1 MLVMECRAILIPGE
15 AGGLDLLAWAEA
27 EFPGEEV
34 EAEPGAVAEAGC
46 GVLGLL
52 DIPML
57 VIPIGVLQSGFMV
70 PGGGKNLNFKEV
82 KNALG

>member
-1 MLVMECRAILIPGE
+1 M
-15 AGGLDLLAWAEA
+15 
-27 EFPGEEV
+27 
-34 EAEPGAVAEAGC
+34 AEAGL

-57 VIPIGVLQSGFMV
+57 VIPIGGLQSAFMV
-70 PGGGKNLNFKEV
+70 PGGKNLNFKEV